1 MRSIWNG
8 ALSFGLV
15 HIPVRLFSA
24 TEDRDVHFRQLHRA
38 DHTPIQYRRHCPA
51 CGQDVGPEDIVR
63 GYEYLPGQF
72 VVLEDEDLEQLPLP
86 TQKTMEI
93 LDFVRVEEVDP
104 IYFER
109 SYFIA
114 PAEGGARPFALLRAA
129 MERTGRAGLCRVA
142 LRAKERLGL
151 VRLYQGRALVLETLH
166 YPDEIRQPEG
176 LEELERLPA
185 PSERELVIAE
195 QLVQSLA
202 VPFQPERY
210 RDRYREALQELIER
224 KVAGQELVAPARAEE
239 TVPMDLL
246 AALEESVRR
255 VEAQRALA
263 GRTG

>member
-15 HIPVRLFSA
+15 HIPVRLYAA

-51 CGQDVGPEDIVR
+51 CGQDVSAEEIVR

-72 VVLEDEDLEQLPLP
+72 VVVDDEDLEKLPLP
-86 TQKTMEI
+86 TSKTVEI

-104 IYFER
+104 IYFDR
-109 SYFIA
+109 SYFLA
-114 PAEGGARPFALLRAA
+114 PAEGGARPFALLRAT
-129 MERTGRAGLCRVA
+129 MGRSGRAGLCRIA

-151 VRLYQGRALVLETLH
+151 VRLYGDDALVLETLH
-166 YPDEIRQPEG
+166 YPDEIRQPAG
-176 LEELERLPA
+176 LEDLRQLPA
-185 PSERELVIAE
+185 PSERELAIAE
-195 QLVQSLA
+195 QLVQSLS

-210 RDRYREALQELIER
+210 HDRYREALRDLIER
-224 KVAGQELVAPARAEE
+224 KVAGQEIVEPAPVEE
-239 TVPMDLL
+239 RVPRDLL

-263 GRTG
+263 GRTS